1 MDYTQ
6 AAFFLQGI
14 ALGLSAA
21 ATPGTLQSYL
31 ISQTLLGGWRNG
43 IMVALAPLISDP
55 LVVFTIV
62 FLLDQ
67 IPNSII
73 QPVGILGGLFAL
85 YIAFG
90 IYRQWKEANSGQVEE
105 KKSGTDTQ
113 QNLQIGS
120 KIKISDNF
128 RDYLGIFTK
137 GVIMNILSPGLYL
150 YWFFITGPILLSAL
164 NISLPTGI
172 SFLAGFYIMM
182 ISGLLGIVFVFNF
195 SRRFGPRV
203 IRILTLI
210 SILILVTFAVI
221 LIAQG
226 LYRFF
231 PALSD

>member
-31 ISQTLLGGWRNG
+31 ISQTLLGGWRSG
-43 IMVALAPLISDP
+43 IMVAFAPLISDP

-67 IPNSII
+67 MPNSII
-73 QPVGILGGLFAL
+73 QLMGILGGFFAL

-90 IYRQWKEANSGQVEE
+90 IYRQWKEAYSGPDEE
-105 KKSGTDTQ
+105 KKSGIDTQ
-113 QNLQIGS
+113 QDFQIDS
-120 KIKISDNF
+120 KIKITDNF

-137 GVIMNILSPGLYL
+137 GVIVNILSPGLYL
-150 YWFFITGPILLSAL
+150 YWFLITGPILLSAL
-164 NISLPTGI
+164 DISLLTGI
-172 SFLAGFYIMM
+172 SFIAGFYIMM
-182 ISGLLGIVFVFNF
+182 TSGLLGIVFVFDF
-195 SRRFGPRV
+195 SRRFGPGV

-231 PALSD
+231 LL